1 MKTLKMFSFL
11 AAIPLL
17 FFISGCNNTTPA
29 GMPFDITDPDTF
41 TSHRSGSGRRSGGGG
56 GSSGGGSSGGGSSG
70 GGGGSGNGNVT
81 YVSTCTQDAYKM
93 SDISNKLA
101 ASDYKGAADI
111 SGDYG
116 LHQLA
121 AAREREDFDEAARLI
136 REFFTKCFTKQ

>member
-11 AAIPLL
+11 TAIPLL

-41 TSHRSGSGRRSGGGG
+41 ESRRSGSGRRSGGGG
-56 GSSGGGSSGGGSSG
+56 GSSGGGS
-70 GGGGSGNGNVT
+70 GNGDVT

-101 ASDYKGAADI
+101 VGDYKGAADI

-116 LHQLA
+116 LATAGGSQGKGGL
-121 AAREREDFDEAARLI
+121 
-136 REFFTKCFTKQ
+136 

>member
-17 FFISGCNNTTPA
+17 FFISGCNNTPA

-41 TSHRSGSGRRSGGGG
+41 TSRSGGSGRRSGGGG

-70 GGGGSGNGNVT
+70 GGDVT

-101 ASDYKGAADI
+101 AGDYKGAADI